1 MADTLAEVGHQ
12 AYTYAGSQGLT
23 VSHVILMLDRNTVFC
38 DARPVYTALSRASQ
52 SISFF
57 NGLAL
62 TDPRL
67 AAIQAKPML
76 REFLSSR
83 ARRSSISKPGV
94 DHISATSASRSTLSS
109 SLSGTTAGSLPPE
122 IVTKDIP
129 LPEVGGTPESGFESM
144 PTGPNSPA
152 PEAAPLQSHV
162 LEEDVLESSA
172 FGHLGLA
179 TMTLAP
185 GSNVLGPAWHRN
197 PVTTLQP
204 PPLTEVRKANDHLLQ
219 ARLIAVQRVGRP
231 TLTWAECEEFSDF
244 SIPSNYGRMEP
255 IPTPTVLDGSEPR
268 LVFLNHNIA
277 VSSTEDGDSTWE
289 APTTEYQFENPIK
302 YVPPSPLSLPF
313 TSHQLEGAG
322 WQWADLDAPEAPP
335 FASPP
340 VFQSTDL
347 ELYREVELERW
358 SLAVVPG
365 SPAPHSP
372 RTCCGGL
379 GDELSTDGREELIN
393 WGMITSHLP
402 EVRLELIAP
411 SQLCTD
417 VDSTVLE
424 HSGPDLPTPR
434 QCAQNY
440 RAQLNQLKRAGDL
453 VIPERTVS
461 LPEAAPPRPWFPL
474 EWMSNLFAPQSPVS
488 TPGEHNQVG
497 PPAGVSFE
505 EVTPINVW
513 TEDPDFMTK
522 IENLP
527 YLQTFLQ
534 MSSNHPAPEPAVLE
548 EEAVEPKVKT
558 HFAIE
563 NVVALVD
570 TFVEQCQ
577 DKDTREIFSYEH
589 GKTNLAQTDDLV
601 VQLFPHQQNK
611 DDAFHKITVA
621 SRLVFSDPA
630 TNQRDIQRPET
641 RTAGHELWL
650 AFHRRMKLP
659 STKVPFSPELWEHA
673 TDHVERTYLSKS
685 QANLE
690 NGRQRQ
696 DPDMPDPK
704 IDLFIKS
711 QWVKK
716 LEKLGHTFK
725 AGQTVSS
732 FKQESIRRTAILA
745 TYMRLATEKFQPAH
759 IFVNVRKTPAD
770 LARWVKE
777 NWNFTVDSDENDYTQ
792 FDKSQD
798 EVTTVFEDLYHAHF
812 SIPLTIETST
822 CS

>member
-1 MADTLAEVGHQ
+1 
-12 AYTYAGSQGLT
+12 
-23 VSHVILMLDRNTVFC
+23 
-38 DARPVYTALSRASQ
+38 
-52 SISFF
+52 
-57 NGLAL
+57 
-62 TDPRL
+62 
-67 AAIQAKPML
+67 
-76 REFLSSR
+76 
-83 ARRSSISKPGV
+83 
-94 DHISATSASRSTLSS
+94 
-109 SLSGTTAGSLPPE
+109 
-122 IVTKDIP
+122 
-129 LPEVGGTPESGFESM
+129 
-144 PTGPNSPA
+144 
-152 PEAAPLQSHV
+152 
-162 LEEDVLESSA
+162 
-172 FGHLGLA
+172 
-179 TMTLAP
+179 
-185 GSNVLGPAWHRN
+185 
-197 PVTTLQP
+197 
-204 PPLTEVRKANDHLLQ
+204 
-219 ARLIAVQRVGRP
+219 
-231 TLTWAECEEFSDF
+231 
-244 SIPSNYGRMEP
+244 
-255 IPTPTVLDGSEPR
+255 
-268 LVFLNHNIA
+268 
-277 VSSTEDGDSTWE
+277 
-289 APTTEYQFENPIK
+289 
-302 YVPPSPLSLPF
+302 
-313 TSHQLEGAG
+313 
-322 WQWADLDAPEAPP
+322 
-335 FASPP
+335 
-340 VFQSTDL
+340 
-347 ELYREVELERW
+347 
-358 SLAVVPG
+358 
-365 SPAPHSP
+365 
-372 RTCCGGL
+372 
-379 GDELSTDGREELIN
+379 
-393 WGMITSHLP
+393 MITSHLP

-558 HFAIE
+558 HFAVE

-812 SIPLTIETST
+812 SIPVDDRDFYLFMKGNAYCYAGHLGFCRTSGEGGTFWYNTCVNIAFDYLFNDFPLDTPGLYGGDDMARNLPAQLRASRSALRQSFKLKAKTVTKRYPGFCGWTLLPCGPIKNPTQFYMALLLGEKLGRIADILPNYTIDLNPAYRAGDALHEYLTPEELAFHHASLRTLLKHGVQFHDELDDHYPVYEITSDRFLAKL
-822 CS
+822 SGSR